1 MDLKDIQNY
10 KYKLSH
16 VFHYHFFSVAKA
28 FWAKYKEENM
38 YNTITIA
45 GIKQLEPSK
54 FMFVRRIECRGKIEY
69 ERIVYDRT
77 QPKIIADLF
86 LKDEKTKLNDIAE
99 RCIYSWNSLKN
110 SVDYNLIIVK
120 DVWSKFLRT
129 KVADWGIGR
138 MEDVLKKTVPA

>member
-1 MDLKDIQNY
+1 ML
-10 KYKLSH
+10 
-16 VFHYHFFSVAKA
+16 
-28 FWAKYKEENM
+28 
-38 YNTITIA
+38 
-45 GIKQLEPSK
+45 
-54 FMFVRRIECRGKIEY
+54 VRRIECRGKIEY